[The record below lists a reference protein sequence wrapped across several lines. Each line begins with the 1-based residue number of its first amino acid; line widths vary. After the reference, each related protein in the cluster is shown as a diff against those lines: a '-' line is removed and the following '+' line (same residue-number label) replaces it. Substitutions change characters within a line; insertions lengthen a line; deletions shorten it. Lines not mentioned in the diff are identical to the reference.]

1 MGWNNCTQA
10 EAQDCYD
17 AAKSRFSNAAE
28 EYTSA
33 GKKLGACEDA
43 YKRTSAQADSMRSDK
58 LNFEKRVE
66 QIGDVIRD
74 LDVEGR
80 VNTDIYE
87 SNRFA
92 GIVEANFAESIICSG
107 VNCPS
112 ITQALKTPFV
122 SENRFSLNALN
133 ELRKE
138 KARLE
143 QAIRD
148 VNAKLNALEQEM
160 EALNKQM
167 NALVQVQADMKKVI
181 GASIY
186 DMAHFKKY
194 M

>member
-1 MGWNNCTQA
+1 MGWNNCTQT

-17 AAKSRFSNAAE
+17 AAKSRFNNAAE

-80 VNTDIYE
+80 VNTDIQE
-87 SNRFA
+87 ANRFA
-92 GIVEANFAESIICSG
+92 GVVEENFAESIICSG

>member
-17 AAKSRFSNAAE
+17 AAKSRFNNAAE

>member
-17 AAKSRFSNAAE
+17 AAQSRFNNAAE
-28 EYTSA
+28 EFISA
-33 GKKLGACEDA
+33 GKKIHGYGDVYRQTA
-43 YKRTSAQADSMRSDK
+43 AQAESMRSDK

>member
-1 MGWNNCTQA
+1 MGWNNCTQT

-112 ITQALKTPFV
+112 ITRALRTPFV
-122 SENRFSLNALN
+122 SENQFSLTALS
-133 ELRKE
+133 ELKKE
-138 KARLE
+138 KRRLE
-143 QAIRD
+143 QAIKD
-148 VNAKLNALEQEM
+148 VAAKLSAMDQEM
-160 EALNKQM
+160 EELNKQM

>member
-17 AAKSRFSNAAE
+17 AAQSRFNNVAE
-28 EYTSA
+28 EFISA
-33 GKKLGACEDA
+33 GKKIHGYGDVYRQTA
-43 YKRTSAQADSMRSDK
+43 AQAESMRSDK

>member
-1 MGWNNCTQA
+1 MGWNNCTQT

-17 AAKSRFSNAAE
+17 AAKSRFNNAAE

>member
-1 MGWNNCTQA
+1 MGWNNCTQT

-92 GIVEANFAESIICSG
+92 GVVEENFAESIICSG

-112 ITQALKTPFV
+112 ITRALRTPFV
-122 SENRFSLNALN
+122 SENQFSLTALS
-133 ELRKE
+133 ELKKE
-138 KARLE
+138 KRRLE

-148 VNAKLNALEQEM
+148 VNAKLSAMEQEM
-160 EALNKQM
+160 EELNKQM
-167 NALVQVQADMKKVI
+167 NALTQLQADLRKVI
-181 GASIY
+181 NGSVY
-186 DMAHFKKY
+186 EMNHYKKY
-194 M
+194 L